1 MNLKKILSGVILGA
15 FIFGVSATDIAP
27 VTNTVSAATSRS
39 EVRQRQQEYDRARE
53 DYERAKIRYD
63 RASSSRERD
72 SIGLRNKLDRMERAK
87 RRYEDA
93 RRDYDGDYNSN
104 RRRKQR
110 PIILDRPGNYDRDRY
125 EHHRERHGRSSY
137 DERKW

>member
-1 MNLKKILSGVILGA
+1 MKWKKLLSGIVMGA
-15 FIFGVSATDIAP
+15 FIFGVSVTDFAP
-27 VTNTVSAATSRS
+27 VTNTVSAAASRS
-39 EVRQRQQEYDRARE
+39 EIRQRQQEYERARE

-72 SIGLRNKLDRMERAK
+72 SIGLRDKLKNMERSK

-93 RRDYDGDYNSN
+93 RRDYDGDYNSD

-110 PIILDRPGNYDRDRY
+110 PIILDRPRDYDNDRY
-125 EHHRERHGRSSY
+125 RKRNRRSSY